1 MAVQLCEKVSI
12 YGYSFEGNYYFA
24 KVHNGSKVD
33 KKTGKKIKKKEG
45 EQVIFKA
52 VEPPKDA
59 AWGAGEEPPE
69 QQEPEAAAAGGRRR
83 LQVRGGTQQ
92 PRRHG
97 NRRRLS
103 SQLASFGLR
112 ACYYGMASLLIHVS
126 APPRIRERPFPFFPI
141 LFSIPRRPLL
151 PRACSTP
158 CPFASFLPPSRHSK
172 SSTQLPSVSTGLA
185 DIPPSLRA
193 RDPLLPPFVFVPLLI
208 NVFLRSVLCMPSGH
222 SEERPPLGR
231 GEGVHEAPQRSPQ
244 HRVAPGQIRAVRGQ
258 G

>member
-1 MAVQLCEKVSI
+1 MSGFLAIAMAVQLCEKVSI

-112 ACYYGMASLLIHVS
+112 ACYGMASLLIHVS
-126 APPRIRERPFPFFPI
+126 APPWIRERPFFLFPDSV
-141 LFSIPRRPLL
+141 LDSAAAAPASSLLSPLPLCLL
-151 PRACSTP
+151 PTSIAAFKKLNSTTFGIQRP
-158 CPFASFLPPSRHSK
+158 GWH
-172 SSTQLPSVSTGLA
+172 
-185 DIPPSLRA
+185 PSL
-193 RDPLLPPFVFVPLLI
+193 P
-208 NVFLRSVLCMPSGH
+208 
-222 SEERPPLGR
+222 
-231 GEGVHEAPQRSPQ
+231 
-244 HRVAPGQIRAVRGQ
+244 
-258 G
+258 